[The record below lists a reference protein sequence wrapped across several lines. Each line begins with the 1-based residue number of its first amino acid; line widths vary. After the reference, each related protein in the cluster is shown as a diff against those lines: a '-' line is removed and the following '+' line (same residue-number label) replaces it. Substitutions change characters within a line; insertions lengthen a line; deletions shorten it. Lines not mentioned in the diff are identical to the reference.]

1 MAKRLPKDIV
11 CVFYLLYEKSER
23 LLRDAD
29 FLRFASQS
37 VLNNRIY

>member
-11 CVFYLLYEKSER
+11 CVFYLLFEKSER

-29 FLRFASQS
+29 FFADCQS
-37 VLNNRIY
+37 IGIE